1 LGEVTHAYNS
11 AVHSSTG
18 YTPNFLL
25 LGYQPRVATSLFVPQ
40 TDPVQR
46 PFLLSQKA
54 DDYIA
59 VMEFHRQA
67 ARDALALAQERQVR
81 AYNKHRR
88 PVEELGPGDFVTV
101 NPHTMKLVD
110 ATGLGIKLI
119 QRTIGP
125 FEVMEKINPMVYRLW
140 LPDNYPM
147 HPVVNLNHLKKYH
160 QSSPEFGE
168 RVVLPPTR
176 DILKGTEEYEVE
188 AILGHRLAKRKDGN
202 RREYLVRWKGYEPSE
217 DSWITEL
224 ALRNAPKLKREYL
237 VLHQLPAA

>member
-1 LGEVTHAYNS
+1 
-11 AVHSSTG
+11 
-18 YTPNFLL
+18 
-25 LGYQPRVATSLFVPQ
+25 
-40 TDPVQR
+40 
-46 PFLLSQKA
+46 
-54 DDYIA
+54 
-59 VMEFHRQA
+59 
-67 ARDALALAQERQVR
+67 LALAQERQVR

-168 RVVLPPTR
+168 RVVLPPMR
-176 DILKGTEEYEVE
+176 NILKETEEYEVE

-224 ALRNAPKLKREYL
+224 ALWNAPELKREYL
-237 VLHQLPAA
+237 VLHQLPVA